1 MFGLLYLVAVGSS
14 LHRGTSTGLHDNAR
28 STLLADEGFSR
39 QLWAVHNAAM
49 SLGPVE
55 IFFILVVVGLVAY
68 VLWRLLIRPRRIR
81 PPR

>member
-1 MFGLLYLVAVGSS
+1 VFGF
-14 LHRGTSTGLHDNAR
+14 LHDVVIGLSLRGDTGNGSE
-28 STLLADEGFSR
+28 STLLADQELSM
-39 QLWAVHNAAM
+39 QPWAVHNEVM

-55 IFFILVVVGLVAY
+55 IFFFLVIVGLVAY